1 MAKKKLTKPSIIV
14 TISDSIFDDW
24 DIEEII
30 NQYPASFVEESIFNL
45 NSRDLDDLLTE

>member
-14 TISDSIFDDW
+14 TISDNLDGW

-30 NQYPASFVEESIFNL
+30 NQYPASFVEENIFNL
-45 NSRDLDDLLTE
+45 NKRDLDDLLTE